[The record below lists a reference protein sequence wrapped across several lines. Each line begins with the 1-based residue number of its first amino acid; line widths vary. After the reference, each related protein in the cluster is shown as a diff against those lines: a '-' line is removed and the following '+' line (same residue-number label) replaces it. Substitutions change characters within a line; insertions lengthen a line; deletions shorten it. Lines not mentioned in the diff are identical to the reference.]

1 MPTYLNERAIEDI
14 IDAVLRLD
22 GHIAPTVTERATLAI
37 ANAPGVFGSSVTV
50 QPRRVSIV
58 LDVRSTLAVDRS
70 ATIDNLA
77 RRLKGLLLLRTDDQ
91 PDREIYCT
99 CSDVK
104 VELYSGAY
112 ALGTVSVEVT
122 LLAVDPTRYER
133 EARIYALSAART
145 VLPVGTVP
153 SAPLLYLYG
162 ASPSVVNPVVIMR
175 NASGDDVTRLTLA
188 GTLATNDALI
198 IDCARQTI
206 ARYVAGVLQTGTNA
220 GNGWLV
226 SGAFPVLDPEDSI
239 DGAGV
244 SLALTASSGTP
255 TGLALYRRGF

>member
-1 MPTYLNERAIEDI
+1 MPTYLNERSIDEI

-22 GHIAPTVTERATLAI
+22 GHIAPTVTERAVLPI
-37 ANAPGVFGSSVTV
+37 ANAPGVFGSAVTV
-50 QPRRVSIV
+50 QPRRVSVV
-58 LDVRSTLAVDRS
+58 LDVRSTAPVDRA
-70 ATIDNLA
+70 ATMDNLA

-99 CSDVK
+99 CGDVK

-133 EARIYALSAART
+133 EARIYALSATRT
-145 VLPVGTVP
+145 AVPVGTVP
-153 SAPLLYLYG
+153 SAPIIYVYG
-162 ASPSVVNPVVIMR
+162 ASPSVVNPVIILR
-175 NASGDDVTRLTLA
+175 NAAGDEVSRLTLA

-198 IDCARQTI
+198 IDCARQSI
-206 ARYVAGVLQTGTNA
+206 ARYVAGVLQTGSSS
-220 GNGWLV
+220 GNTWLV
-226 SGAFPVLDPEDSI
+226 SGVFPVLDPEDSI

-244 SLALTASSGTP
+244 SLALTSTSGTA